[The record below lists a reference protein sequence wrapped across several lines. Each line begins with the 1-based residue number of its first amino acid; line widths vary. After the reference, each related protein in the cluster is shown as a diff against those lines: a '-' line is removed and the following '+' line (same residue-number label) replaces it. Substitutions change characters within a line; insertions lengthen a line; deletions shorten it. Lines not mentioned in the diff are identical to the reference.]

1 MPHTWQLQEA
11 KARFSE
17 VVKLAT
23 SEGPQ
28 VVTCRGVETV
38 VVISMDEYRQLEAN
52 RPSLVDYLLAGP
64 KLDDETVAEIN
75 NRSNDTGREIE
86 L

>member
-17 VVKLAT
+17 VVKLAG

-28 VVTCRGVETV
+28 VVTCRGVETAV
-38 VVISMDEYRQLEAN
+38 VLSMAEYRRLEAN
-52 RPSLVDYLLAGP
+52 RPSLVDYLMAGP
-64 KLDDETVAEIN
+64 KLDDDTIAVIN
-75 NRSNDTGREIE
+75 DRSRDTGREIE